1 MITVFVRKANFMKI
15 LTIGDIFGQIG
26 RNAVEE
32 ELERMRGKYD
42 FVIANA
48 ENASHGR
55 GMTKPVYE
63 QLSAAGIDAF
73 TLGNHTWGCPDI
85 ATVMRY
91 NSNVVR
97 PANFEGDVPGCG
109 STVITAKNGVRIGVI
124 NLIGRTYM
132 QCCASSPFFS
142 ADKEISRIK
151 SDTDLIFVDFHAEAT
166 SEKIALGYYL
176 DGRVTAVFGTHT
188 HVQTADSKILPKGSG
203 YISDLGM
210 TGPAVS
216 VLGLEKQTIIDRF
229 LNGMPQKFTVANSRG
244 QFCAAI
250 FDIDDNTMTVS
261 SIERI
266 YKEY

>member
-1 MITVFVRKANFMKI
+1 MKI
-15 LTIGDIFGQIG
+15 LTIGDIFGRAG
-26 RNAVEE
+26 RTAAEE

-55 GMTKPVYE
+55 GMSRPVYE
-63 QLSAAGIDAF
+63 QLSRAGVDIF
-73 TLGNHTWGCPDI
+73 TLGNHAWGCPDI
-85 ATVMRY
+85 SAAMRY
-91 NSNVVR
+91 NDNIVR
-97 PANFEGDVPGCG
+97 PANFEGNVPGVG
-109 STVITAKNGVRIGVI
+109 SCVITAKNGVKIGVI

-132 QCCASSPFFS
+132 QSPASSPFFA
-142 ADKEISRIK
+142 ADREIERLK
-151 SDTDLIFVDFHAEAT
+151 KKADLIFVDFHAEAT

-188 HVQTADSKILPKGSG
+188 HVQTADSKVLPKGTG
-203 YISDLGM
+203 YITDLGM

-216 VLGLEKQTIIDRF
+216 VLGLDKQTIINRF
-229 LNGMPQKFTVANSRG
+229 LDGMPQKFTVAESRA

-250 FDIDDNTMTVS
+250 FEVDDATHKTVS
-261 SIERI
+261 VERI